1 MPQTIPQLRVHLIV
15 RIVVYCTLFLFF
27 SQVCYAQDE
36 SESPSVNDM
45 TLGGKAFDKTAIKKT
60 TISPVNIKVNWQLW
74 KKVFAT
80 GESGDDELKAL
91 TQDSHSLGIANQT
104 EYSIA
109 ITSKAINEG
118 NPKLARQLFDRA
130 QTLAPNLPYPFLA
143 DASYF
148 IAEEP
153 TNFPEWGAKAVIGI
167 HNLIS
172 WPDTHYAWA
181 LKLLTFFLIAL
192 SISFVIFVIG
202 QLIRHLPIVV
212 YDATRIMPRGFS
224 NNQSAIV
231 LLAIIL
237 VPGVILRAP
246 LISALL
252 MLAFV
257 SLVQNWGE
265 RIISCLLFISIALI
279 PTFDLMVFKYASF
292 YGSRTQ
298 KLARAQYEKCEL
310 DCRNDLKILLKV
322 APNDKMILYT
332 SLLADYRTGE
342 PELLKEIVK
351 VEDQN
356 WPVQY
361 RGHLQNLK
369 GAAYVA
375 LAKPE
380 KAIELLSKSMTT
392 VESSAPRFNMMRAY
406 QMQDKL
412 DEASNALRL
421 AVDLDIDRVT
431 EYLRYERRDVNSFLI
446 VEPIPLQVFRDYKA
460 KEKNID
466 GWSPVATAW
475 LGLSG
480 PSLRLSQA
488 VLVGLLGL
496 LFALVGGFLQFRG
509 KTSTPCPRCGL
520 ARDPQDTVK
529 TSDHKFCLLCYK
541 TFVTGSGMEYQAR
554 VYNEK
559 ILGRR
564 EWLQMVGRRIL
575 SILAPGAGHH
585 LAGRAIFGFILS
597 FSIVFS
603 LLIILKPDGIV
614 RPPLEYFSDNWLW
627 QTSISWLVLGTAL
640 IIAIYAAVRDIAP
653 FVARGAK

>member
-1 MPQTIPQLRVHLIV
+1 MTQTIPQLRVQLIV
-15 RIVVYCTLFLFF
+15 RAVIYCTLFLFF
-27 SQVCYAQDE
+27 SQISYAQEE

-45 TLGGKAFDKTAIKKT
+45 TLNGKAFDKTPIQKP
-60 TISPVNIKVNWQLW
+60 TIAPVNIKVNWQLW

-80 GESGDDELKAL
+80 GESGADQLKAL
-91 TQDSHSLGIANQT
+91 GQDSHTLGIANQT
-104 EYSIA
+104 EYAMA
-109 ITSKAINEG
+109 ITDKAMKAE
-118 NPKLARQLFDRA
+118 PKLAKALFERA
-130 QTLAPNLPYPFLA
+130 QSLAPNLPYPFLA
-143 DASYF
+143 DATYF
-148 IAEEP
+148 ATKEP
-153 TNFPEWGAKAVIGI
+153 TNFPDWFPKIATGI
-167 HNLIS
+167 KNLIA
-172 WPDTHYAWA
+172 WPDTHYAWM

-192 SISFVIFVIG
+192 SISFLIFTIG
-202 QLIRHLPIVV
+202 QLIRHLPVVV
-212 YDATRIMPRGFS
+212 YDATRVMPRGFS

-231 LLAIIL
+231 LLAIIV

-265 RIISCLLFISIALI
+265 RLISCLIFLTIALI
-279 PTFDLMVFKYASF
+279 PTFDLMVFEYASF

-322 APNDKMILYT
+322 APKDHMILYT
-332 SLLADYRTGE
+332 SLLAGYRTGE
-342 PELLKEIVK
+342 PEFLQEIVK
-351 VEDQN
+351 VNDAN
-356 WPVQY
+356 WPVEY

-369 GAAYVA
+369 GAAFVA

-380 KAIELLSKSMTT
+380 QAIKSLSKSMTT

-412 DEASNALRL
+412 DEASNALSL
-421 AVDLDIDRVT
+421 AVDMDIDRVT

-446 VEPIPLQVFRDYKA
+446 VEPIPLGVFHDYKSN
-460 KEKNID
+460 EKNVD
-466 GWSPVATAW
+466 GWSPVATVW
-475 LGLSG
+475 LKLSG
-480 PSLRLSQA
+480 PSLHLSQA
-488 VLVGLLGL
+488 VMIGLIGL
-496 LFALVGGFLQFRG
+496 LFALIGGFLQFRG

-520 ARDPQDTVK
+520 ARDPEDTVK

-541 TFVTGSGMEYQAR
+541 TFVMGSGMDYQAR

-564 EWLQMVGRRIL
+564 EWLQMFGRRLL
-575 SILAPGAGHH
+575 SVIAPGAGHH
-585 LAGRAIFGFILS
+585 LAGRALFGFALS

-603 LLIILKPDGIV
+603 ILVLMRPAGIV
-614 RPPLEYFSDNWLW
+614 RPPLEYFIDNWLW
-627 QTSISWLVLGTAL
+627 QTSISWLVLCVGL
-640 IIAIYAAVRDIAP
+640 IVAVYAAVRDIAP
-653 FVARGAK
+653 VVAKGAK